1 MSLGGPSNDN
11 RRNRQPLSGNEIA
24 LPAERRWGSP
34 RLELHW
40 YTPAE
45 EMNERFKQYY
55 GFNYPVN
62 RTELMDLVGKRVI
75 RNIDE
80 AREFVIAQFGDTEF
94 FKPFHYPIE
103 AVYNLE
109 RALAT
114 RRGLVCNLPQPLPE
128 D

>member
-1 MSLGGPSNDN
+1 MTL
-11 RRNRQPLSGNEIA
+11 A
-24 LPAERRWGSP
+24 VERVWGSP

-45 EMNERFKQYY
+45 EMNERFKQLY

-62 RTELMDLVGKRVI
+62 RTELIDLVGKSVI
-75 RNIDE
+75 RDIDE

-94 FKPFHYPIE
+94 FKPFDYRIE

-109 RALAT
+109 KALAT
-114 RRGLVCNLPQPLPE
+114 QRGLVCNLPQPLPE